1 MRGMSIGCVLLS
13 VIISA
18 GAWGAIGEMPII
30 PRIPRITDA
39 PKIDGKFDDPCWS
52 NAVVWKDFSLPGKKD
67 APAKAAQAMAC
78 FDEQALYL
86 AVRCAEPDP
95 AKIRA
100 KITTRGGQV
109 WTDDCIEI
117 WIRSGGSQSDLDQ
130 FIVNSIGTQEEHRQ
144 RGSKTG
150 DAPAKWQVATT
161 TTADAWQ
168 AEYRI
173 SAADL
178 GLDKLQRGD
187 VLEIKIGREDF
198 TLPQSVASVWPAGVP
213 YSPLEGYAAVA
224 LGNANLLASPDFVDL
239 KPWGV
244 PPETQKLMKAGKDG
258 TAPTLGIDTPAG
270 QGWRLD
276 QYLKLRPNSRYRLS
290 ADVRSPN
297 GITMRIR
304 TRSDGATSDQRTDQ
318 RVPASKDYQ
327 HQSMM
332 FSTASDGQISVSLWA
347 DASKEAA
354 SYAVR
359 DLALIRVPAGEPM
372 TFGPAVP
379 VHAGADP
386 LLIQKLR
393 VTDARVMRGFVG
405 APVDGTV
412 RSGGWDG
419 VVWEYPQ
426 PHSNSG
432 VVYAY
437 RNNDGFH
444 ATFAADLGFNAVV
457 VRGGIKAKLVA
468 DASQYDDPAS
478 GKLITSF
485 PGQAQES
492 RAYFEQPVKAKTI
505 SFFDVSDGA
514 LADCSFFRVQ
524 PAPANVKPGLTMTAV
539 AQGRAPVP
547 TPLIA
552 RYLALRFRSD
562 ERTIYRLDGSDTPYK
577 PDMIK
582 PPAGKAVHLIAEPF
596 TQEHALGAIGL
607 DFTVQGQSADLPFT
621 VRIQDPLNP
630 HLELH
635 GADYTLDTAGRA
647 RIVCDFADQI
657 VPAGRAL
664 WVTLRFEQP
673 VTLADVQVQ
682 LYIMPR
688 QQALPEALEY
698 RKFLLKS
705 FYSPISE
712 ARPWNG
718 FSRQDDIDRYLA
730 QGREEGGD
738 RGIYNLLRPYV
749 AEILDTLDQC
759 RALDPDGKD
768 PIVRQYYQWIY
779 RSILRRSPEG
789 MPPFPTQFAKIDGV
803 PEWAALLH
811 QAWMQAR
818 AVPKWWI
825 DNREVATGEFGGEV
839 GDDSDM
845 YQNYAPFPFFERDGV
860 AGELLDAGARI
871 AALAEKQNLENG
883 LNINATDP
891 LHAYEEAINH
901 LALMAYWNYG
911 DPVYLERC
919 MVNAANTEKALT
931 VKTGKGHRHFKNE
944 TCGAIDLKM
953 NREVTGEDGSHFLM
967 WHPALV
973 AGLYNHNPRIIQMLR
988 EWGDGWM
995 EHQQPGQYAS
1005 GVALPAD
1012 VSKSTSAN
1020 QPFPGLYGFA
1030 GSMFVGIA
1038 DLTGDAKY
1046 VKPYLDFWAQ
1056 GNSEAGSN
1064 LHAPE
1069 LLQMGM
1075 ATPDKTAVALKGRW
1089 NAALY
1094 QGGDKTEFVDAI
1106 RKDIEELQR
1115 FQHMYTTVE
1124 CFTDRV
1130 FLYPAINPAIAYT
1143 GGYTTRNKLNLNYA
1157 VSWDGFGTE
1166 YAALVT
1172 SATASHLK
1180 VLLCN
1185 VSDKPIKGQAAI
1197 WRLAHG
1203 EYEMTFGPDANG
1215 DDQIDKTEIQVK
1227 REIRR
1232 GDRLDLALPA
1242 KTVYV
1247 LELKQTAELDDLSTR
1262 PDLAISPLDL
1272 KRDGG
1277 RISAK
1282 VHNIGG
1288 GDAAQVVVALVD
1300 ANGKEVKRQTL
1311 PALAAPLDLVPKMV
1325 DFTFDGV
1332 PETAA
1337 GWSIVIDPDQQ
1348 VPEIYEGNNR
1358 LIIAK

>member
-1 MRGMSIGCVLLS
+1 MRGISIGSLLLS
-13 VIISA
+13 VIVSA
-18 GAWGAIGEMPII
+18 GALGANREIPII
-30 PRIPRITDA
+30 PRIPRTADA
-39 PKIDGKFDDPCWS
+39 PKIDGKFDDPCWA
-52 NAVVWKDFSLPGKKD
+52 NAVVWKDFSVPGKRD
-67 APAKAAQAMAC
+67 TPAKAIEARAC

-86 AVRCAEPDP
+86 AVRCAEPQP

-117 WIRSGGSQSDLDQ
+117 WTRSGGSQTDVDQ
-130 FIVNSIGTQEEHRQ
+130 FIVNAIGTQEEHRQ
-144 RGSKTG
+144 RGNKTG

-178 GLDKLQRGD
+178 GLDRLQRGD
-187 VLEIKIGREDF
+187 VLEIKIGRQDS
-198 TLPQSVASVWPAGVP
+198 TLPQSAASIWPAGVP
-213 YSPLEGYAAVA
+213 YGPLEGYAAVA
-224 LGNANLLASPDFVDL
+224 MESANLLASPDFADL

-244 PPETQKLMKAGKDG
+244 SPETQKLMKAEKDG
-258 TAPTLGIDTPAG
+258 DAPVLRIETPAG

-276 QYLKLRPNSRYRLS
+276 QAIKLRPNARYRLT
-290 ADVRSPN
+290 ADVRSLS
-297 GITMRIR
+297 GIAMRIR
-304 TRSDGATSDQRTDQ
+304 TRPDGATSDQRTDQ
-318 RVPASKDYQ
+318 RVPASNDYQ
-327 HQSMM
+327 RTSMD
-332 FSTASDGQISVSLWA
+332 FSTASDGQMSIGLWA

-354 SYAVR
+354 SYAIR
-359 DLALIRVPAGEPM
+359 DLTLTRIPAGEPM
-372 TFGPAVP
+372 SFGPGIP

-386 LLIQKLR
+386 LLIQKLH

-437 RNNDGFH
+437 RDNDGFH
-444 ATFAADLGFNAVV
+444 ATFADDFGFNAVV
-457 VRGGIKAKLVA
+457 VRGGIKAKLIA
-468 DASQYDDPAS
+468 DATQYDNPSS
-478 GKLITSF
+478 GKPVTSF

-505 SFFDVSDGA
+505 SFLDVSDGA
-514 LADCSFFRVQ
+514 IADCSFFRVQ
-524 PAPANVKPGLTMTAV
+524 PAPTDLKPGLTMKVV

-552 RYLALRFRSD
+552 RQMAGRFGSD
-562 ERTIYRLDGSDTPYK
+562 ERTIYRLDGPDTPYK
-577 PDMIK
+577 PDTIK
-582 PPAGKAVHLIAEPF
+582 LPAGKAVHLVAEPF
-596 TQEHALGAIGL
+596 TEEHAFGAIGL
-607 DFTVQGQSADLPFT
+607 DFTVQGQGTNIPFS
-621 VRIQDPLNP
+621 VRVQDPLNP

-647 RIVCDFADQI
+647 RIVCDFSDQI

-664 WVTLRFEQP
+664 WITLKFEQA

-682 LYIMPR
+682 LYTMPR

-698 RKFLLKS
+698 RKFLLKC
-705 FYSPISE
+705 FYTPLSE

-718 FSRQDDIDRYLA
+718 FSRQDDIDRYLTETR
-730 QGREEGGD
+730 GDSEGQ
-738 RGIYNLLRPYV
+738 IYNLLRPYV
-749 AEILDTLDQC
+749 AEVLDTLDQC
-759 RALDPDGKD
+759 RELDPEGKD
-768 PIVRQYYQWIY
+768 PIVHQYYQWIY

-789 MPPFPTQFAKIDGV
+789 MPSFPTQFARIDGV
-803 PEWAALLH
+803 PEWASLVH
-811 QAWMQAR
+811 QAWLQAR

-860 AGELLDAGARI
+860 AGELLDAGARM

-883 LNINATDP
+883 LNTNATDP
-891 LHAYEEAINH
+891 LHAYEEGINH
-901 LALMAYWNYG
+901 MALMAYWNYG

-931 VKTGKGHRHFKNE
+931 VKTDKGHRHFKNE

-953 NREVTGEDGSHFLM
+953 NRDLGSEIGSHSLM
-967 WHPALV
+967 WHPALI
-973 AGLYNHNPRIIQMLR
+973 AGWYNHNPKVIQMLR
-988 EWGDGWM
+988 EWGDGWL
-995 EHQQPGQYAS
+995 EHQQPDQYAS
-1005 GVALPAD
+1005 EVALPAD
-1012 VSKSTSAN
+1012 VSKGTTASG
-1020 QPFPGLYGFA
+1020 PFPGLWGFS
-1030 GSMFVGIA
+1030 GSVFVAIA

-1046 VKPYLDFWAQ
+1046 AKPYIDFWSQ
-1056 GNSEAGSN
+1056 QNSEATGN
-1064 LHAPE
+1064 QHTPE

-1075 ATPDKTAVALKGRW
+1075 IAPNQTAAALKGRW
-1089 NAALY
+1089 NSVLY
-1094 QGGDKTEFVDAI
+1094 QTGDKKPLIDAI
-1106 RKDIEELQR
+1106 RNDIEELQR
-1115 FQHMYTTVE
+1115 YGHLYTTVE

-1157 VSWDGFGTE
+1157 VSWDGFGTD

-1172 SATASHLK
+1172 SATASDLK

-1185 VSDKPIKGQAAI
+1185 VSDKPIKGQAII
-1197 WRLAHG
+1197 WRLQHG
-1203 EYEMTFGPDANG
+1203 EYELTFGPDSNG
-1215 DDQIDKTEIQVK
+1215 DDQIDKPEVQVK
-1227 REIRR
+1227 REIVR

-1242 KTVYV
+1242 KAVYI
-1247 LELKQTAELDDLSTR
+1247 LQLKQTRQLEDISSR
-1262 PDLAISPLDL
+1262 PDLALSPLDL
-1272 KRDGG
+1272 KRDRGK
-1277 RISAK
+1277 ISAK

-1288 GDAAQVVVALVD
+1288 SDAAQVVIALVD
-1300 ANGKEVKRQTL
+1300 ASGKEIRRQTL
-1311 PALAAPLDLVPKMV
+1311 AALAAPLDLVPKMV
-1325 DFTFDGV
+1325 DFTFDGL
-1332 PETAA
+1332 PENAA
-1337 GWSIVIDPDQQ
+1337 GWSIVVDPDKK
-1348 VPEIYEGNNR
+1348 VPEVYEGNNR
-1358 LIIAK
+1358 LVIAK